1 MKRLLPLF
9 VLLGL
14 LATSCSKDMFDDLKN
29 WVDNLDGGSN
39 GTIPNNEI
47 WYTNGSTKDATEP
60 YDVSAFDVDIVSN
73 TYNPSKNCWV
83 IKFDG
88 EVKSIGEYAF
98 YGRTELTSV
107 TIPCGV
113 TSIESA
119 SFALCTDLKK
129 FVSEFASVDG
139 RTLIVDG
146 NLVAFAPAGL
156 SSYTTPGGVV
166 TIDDC
171 VFSNCYDL
179 ESIVISDGVL
189 SIGDSVFNNSHNLT
203 SVVLPATITEIGDTA
218 FAYCMA
224 LTDISIPNRVTSI
237 GSGAFAFCNSLTAI
251 KIADSVTSLGNNV
264 FEGCQEL
271 ESVVLGNGITAIPN
285 YAFFKCDKLSNV
297 VFGDNVTTIGE
308 LAFKYCMSLTSI
320 TIPETVVAIGER
332 VFRVCL
338 NLERVYC
345 KAITPP
351 TAVVTY
357 DGWMVFDD
365 NAVERRIYVPTAS
378 VEAYKLADGWIEY
391 ANSIVGYNFEK
402 E

>member
-1 MKRLLPLF
+1 MRKILILLS
-9 VLLGL
+9 LLGVF
-14 LATSCSKDMFDDLKN
+14 ATGCSEDMLDDLKN
-29 WVDNLDGGSN
+29 FVDNIGGDSSA
-39 GTIPNNEI
+39 IIQNNEI

-129 FVSEFASVDG
+129 FVSEFASADG

-237 GSGAFAFCNSLTAI
+237 GSGTFAFCNSLTKVEI
-251 KIADSVTSLGNNV
+251 PDGVSVIGDNV
-264 FEGCQEL
+264 FEGCEQL
-271 ESVVLGNGITAIPN
+271 ESAVLGNGITAVPN
-285 YAFFKCDKLSNV
+285 YAFYKCGKLVSV
-297 VFGDNVTTIGE
+297 TLGDSVATIGE
-308 LAFKYCMSLTSI
+308 CAFKNCLTLPRITLPKTLKIVGDKAFRFCYALSCVYSLAT
-320 TIPETVVAIGER
+320 
-332 VFRVCL
+332 
-338 NLERVYC
+338 
-345 KAITPP
+345 TPP
-351 TAVVTY
+351 LAVVTD
-357 DGWMVFDD
+357 DGWSAFDD
-365 NAVERRIYVPTAS
+365 NDIERFIYVPAQSET
-378 VEAYKLADGWIEY
+378 AYKSADGWSDY
-391 ANSIVGYNFEK
+391 ADAIVGYVYE
-402 E
+402 

>member
-1 MKRLLPLF
+1 MKRLLFLFPLLWLF
-9 VLLGL
+9 V
-14 LATSCSKDMFDDLKN
+14 TSCSNNFFDDLKQ
-29 WVDNLDGGSN
+29 WVDDYVGGSASEN
-39 GTIPNNEI
+39 ISDNEI

-60 YDVSAFDVDIVSN
+60 YDVSAFDVGIVSN

-119 SFALCTDLKK
+119 SFALCTHLNK
-129 FVSEFASVDG
+129 FVSKFASADG

-156 SSYTTPGGVV
+156 SSYTTPGGIV

-171 VFSNCYDL
+171 VFSDCYDL

-224 LTDISIPNRVTSI
+224 LAEISIPNRVTSI
-237 GSGAFAFCNSLTAI
+237 GNGAFAFCNSLTTVEI
-251 KIADSVTSLGNNV
+251 PDGVSVIGDNV
-264 FEGCQEL
+264 FECCEQL
-271 ESVVLGNGITAIPN
+271 QSAVLGNGITAVPN
-285 YAFFKCDKLSNV
+285 YAFYKCGN
-297 VFGDNVTTIGE
+297 
-308 LAFKYCMSLTSI
+308 LTSI
-320 TIPETVVAIGER
+320 TLPETTTAIGESA
-332 VFRVCL
+332 FCGCL

-345 KAITPP
+345 KAATPP
-351 TAVVTY
+351 TAIVSY
-357 DGWMVFDD
+357 AGWMAFDGNRD
-365 NAVERRIYVPTAS
+365 GRIIYVPLAS
-378 VEAYKLADGWIEY
+378 VDAYKSADGWIEY
-391 ANSIVGYNFEK
+391 ANSIVGYNFE
-402 E
+402 

>member
-1 MKRLLPLF
+1 MKILLPLF

-129 FVSEFASVDG
+129 FVSEFASADG

-189 SIGDSVFNNSHNLT
+189 SIGDSVFNNSYNLT

-237 GSGAFAFCNSLTAI
+237 GSGTFAFCNSLTKVEI
-251 KIADSVTSLGNNV
+251 PDGVSVIGDNV
-264 FEGCQEL
+264 FEGCEQL
-271 ESVVLGNGITAIPN
+271 ESAVLGNGITAVPN
-285 YAFFKCDKLSNV
+285 YAFYKCGKLVSV
-297 VFGDNVTTIGE
+297 TLGDSVATIGE
-308 LAFKYCMSLTSI
+308 CAFKNCLTLPRITLPKTLKIVGDKAFRFCYALSCVYSLAT
-320 TIPETVVAIGER
+320 
-332 VFRVCL
+332 
-338 NLERVYC
+338 
-345 KAITPP
+345 TPP
-351 TAVVTY
+351 LAVVTD
-357 DGWMVFDD
+357 DGWLAFDCND
-365 NAVERRIYVPTAS
+365 IERLIYVPAQSET
-378 VEAYKLADGWIEY
+378 AYKSADGWSDY
-391 ANSIVGYNFEK
+391 ADAIVGYVYE
-402 E
+402 